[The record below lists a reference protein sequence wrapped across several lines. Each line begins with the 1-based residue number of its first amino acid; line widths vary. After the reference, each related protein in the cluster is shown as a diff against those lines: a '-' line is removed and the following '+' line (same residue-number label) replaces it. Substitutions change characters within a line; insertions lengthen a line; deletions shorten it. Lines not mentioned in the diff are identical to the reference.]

1 MFRVFGL
8 ATRDYLH
15 EWQMSV
21 CFVLG
26 LAAVLGP
33 MMVLFGLKFGIVG
46 AMMQELIEDPGNR
59 EIRPVG
65 SGRYD
70 NAWLDNVRARPDVAF
85 LVPRTRSI
93 AATIEL
99 SSEQSS
105 RIVPVELIASGDGD
119 PLLAP
124 GEPLPAGLDRIVLST
139 GAADKLGVKA
149 GDAIDGSLVRRY
161 RGKQERV
168 HLDLKVATV
177 APPRAFSRDGAFVS
191 VQLLEALEDFRDGRA
206 VPDLGWSGAPANTGR
221 TYTGFRLYARSIDD
235 VAGLGEA
242 FVEIGVDVHT
252 QEAGI
257 ELVQRMDRNLSAIYW
272 AIAVIGLVGFSLSLG
287 ANLWANGLGAG
298 GMPLFCH
305 SHGDQQHDGRTGG
318 SGTAGLPL
326 VAVPLWYRA
335 GTDLRCRYHRGR
347 TGGVARG
354 TRGAIRGSART
365 LNAGGL
371 RGIIKAYHRA
381 AVHKRCHDAVQG
393 IHRQPDA
400 GSLPGRHGTLPAGAV
415 VRRSGGVGRCP

>member
-1 MFRVFGL
+1 MYKVFGL

-21 CFVLG
+21 CFILG

-46 AMMQELIEDPGNR
+46 AMMQGLIEDPGNR

-70 NAWLDNVRARPDVAF
+70 DAWLDNVRGRPDVAF

-99 SSEQSS
+99 SSGNSS
-105 RIVPVELIASGDGD
+105 RIVPVELIASGEGD

-124 GEPLPAGLDRIVLST
+124 GEPLPSGLDRVVVSRST
-139 GAADKLGVKA
+139 ADKLGVEA
-149 GDAIDGSLVRRY
+149 GDALDGSLARRY

-168 HLDLKVATV
+168 HLDLAVAAV
-177 APPRAFSRDGAFVS
+177 APQRAFSRDGAFVS
-191 VQLLEALEDFRDGRA
+191 VKLLEALEDFRDGRA

-235 VAGLGEA
+235 VAALGDA
-242 FVEIGVDVHT
+242 FAEIGVDVHT
-252 QEAGI
+252 QVAGI
-257 ELVQRMDRNLSAIYW
+257 ELVKRMDRNLTAIYW

-287 ANLWANGLGAG
+287 ANLWANVDRKRKQLSVLRLVG
-298 GMPLFCH
+298 F
-305 SHGDQQHDGRTGG
+305 RTGDIVWFPMVQALYTAVLG
-318 SGTAGLPL
+318 WALAVGLSFATIVVINRMMAEQVEPGQQVCLLLPFHYSVALALTCAAAVIAAGL
-326 VAVPLWYRA
+326 A
-335 GTDLRCRYHRGR
+335 
-347 TGGVARG
+347 
-354 TRGAIRGSART
+354 
-365 LNAGGL
+365 GL
-371 RGIIKAYHRA
+371 RA
-381 AVHKRCHDAVQG
+381 ARVEPSEGLRE
-393 IHRQPDA
+393 
-400 GSLPGRHGTLPAGAV
+400 L
-415 VRRSGGVGRCP
+415 